1 MDIPEVKLNRLD
13 IQNLE
18 SKLRLYKYIY
28 FGNKLK
34 YYEEIVKTFG
44 NIIKIRVNENKR
56 RNFEKINEELLLD
69 VNIDQIESSAIFFL
83 ILFIFIGIIPSIII
97 SPLYFL
103 LFVSLGVLFY
113 ILIDYYYIILY
124 NNLNIKKKS
133 QLISL
138 LLLLAI
144 KLRQNPNVEQA
155 ILFAAKN
162 INLPLKLDLL
172 RLLRDVYNRKYIS
185 ASEAL
190 IEYSRS
196 WEKNAKFFYIG
207 VMLILSALYDPDKD
221 RRNFQIDKSIEEALE
236 ELVNELYEFSREI
249 RSTINLVSMLG
260 ITLPVML
267 LTIFP
272 LASIFLGNIFSPF
285 VLFILFD
292 ILIPFIAFFS
302 INYAISSRMISIF
315 SEDDIY
321 LFYYLK
327 RKDLTNKLISIA
339 SGLSVGILL
348 FFIIFFVIYQ
358 FLYKFDVLGILL
370 SEFFVLLIG
379 LSISLMAF
387 TYYSHYKDLYKS
399 LEKIENDLPPFLLS
413 LSSALNEG
421 YPLEKAMIHVYS
433 KYKGSPIG
441 DFISKIYQNLRMG
454 LSFYDSIFD
463 IRYGALSKIPSSKL
477 RSTMELL
484 YEASSQSPTEASVI
498 TGIIAK
504 YFLLISKVKERIKD
518 LVAED
523 LSQLKSLLRILA
535 PVILGIVSAVGVMI
549 IEILHRLSFQFGQIS
564 NLTASD
570 SNVSQYISSL
580 PDIIFNI
587 FNLNSLISPSSMII
601 IIGIFNAAI
610 AFVIIY
616 AINSIENSG
625 DKLGFYYYLYKYYI
639 TNIIM
644 FFIFSTISTMAL
656 YMFVHGILNINYL
669 I

>member
-1 MDIPEVKLNRLD
+1 MDISEVELNRLD
-13 IQNLE
+13 TQNLE
-18 SKLRLYKYIY
+18 SKLKLYKYFY

-34 YYEEIVKTFG
+34 YYEKIVKTFG
-44 NIIKIRVNENKR
+44 NIIKIKSNNNKR
-56 RNFEKINEELLLD
+56 RNFEKINEELSLD
-69 VNIDQIESSAIFFL
+69 VNIDQIDSAAIFFL
-83 ILFIFIGIIPSIII
+83 ILFIFIGIISSIII

-103 LFVSLGVLFY
+103 LFISFGVLSY
-113 ILIDYYYIILY
+113 ILIDFYYIVLY
-124 NNLNIKKKS
+124 NNLNNKKKS
-133 QLISL
+133 QLVSL

-155 ILFAAKN
+155 LLFAAKN

-172 RLLRDVYNRKYIS
+172 RLLRDIYNRKYIS

-190 IEYSRS
+190 IEYSRF
-196 WEKNAKFFYIG
+196 WEKNSKFFYTGI
-207 VMLILSALYDPDKD
+207 MLILSALYDPDKD

-236 ELVNELYEFSREI
+236 ELLNELYEFSREI

-267 LTIFP
+267 LTVFP

-285 VLFILFD
+285 ILFILFD
-292 ILIPFIAFFS
+292 ILIPFLAF
-302 INYAISSRMISIF
+302 YATSYSISSKIINVF
-315 SEDDIY
+315 SNDDIY
-321 LFYYLK
+321 LFFYLK
-327 RKDLTNKLISIA
+327 REDLKNKLISIA
-339 SGLSVGILL
+339 SGLSVSILL

-358 FLYKFDVLGILL
+358 YLYKFDISGILL
-370 SEFFVLLIG
+370 SEFLIFLIG
-379 LSISLMAF
+379 LSIVLIDF
-387 TYYSHYKDLYKS
+387 IYYSHYKDLYKS
-399 LEKIENDLPPFLLS
+399 LEKIGTDLPPFLLS

-421 YPLEKAMIHVYS
+421 YPLEKAMVYVYP

-441 DFISKIYQNLRMG
+441 SFISKVYQNLRAG

-463 IRYGALSKIPSSKL
+463 IRYGALSKIPSSQL
-477 RSTMELL
+477 RATMELL
-484 YEASSQSPTEASVI
+484 YEASSQSPSEAAVI

-504 YFLLISKVKERIKD
+504 YFLLMSKVKERIKD

-535 PVILGIVSAVGVMI
+535 PIILGIVGAVSVMVT
-549 IEILHRLSFQFGQIS
+549 EILYKLSLQFSQIS
-564 NLTASD
+564 NLTSSS
-570 SNVSQYISSL
+570 SNVSQYINSL
-580 PDIIFNI
+580 PNVIFNI
-587 FNLNSLISPSSMII
+587 FNLNSIISPASMII
-601 IIGIFNAAI
+601 IIGIFDVAI

-639 TNIIM
+639 INITI
-644 FFIFSTISTMAL
+644 FFIFSTLSTIGL
-656 YMFVHGILNINYL
+656 YMFVQGILSINNF

>member
-1 MDIPEVKLNRLD
+1 MDISEIELSGLD

-18 SKLRLYKYIY
+18 SKLKLYKYFY
-28 FGNKLK
+28 FGNKIK
-34 YYEEIVKTFG
+34 YYEKIVKAFG
-44 NIIKIRVNENKR
+44 NIIKIKVNENKR
-56 RNFEKINEELLLD
+56 KNFEKINEELLLD
-69 VNIDQIESSAIFFL
+69 VNIDQIESSSIFFL

-103 LFVSLGVLFY
+103 LFISLGLLSY
-113 ILIDYYYIILY
+113 ILIGYYYIVLY
-124 NNLNIKKKS
+124 NNLNAKKKS
-133 QLISL
+133 QLINL

-155 ILFAAKN
+155 MLFAAKN
-162 INLPLKLDLL
+162 INLPLKIDLL
-172 RLLRDVYNRKYIS
+172 RLLRDIYNRKYVS

-196 WEKNAKFFYIG
+196 WEKRSKSFYIG
-207 VMLILSALYDPDKD
+207 VMLILSALYEPDKD
-221 RRNFQIDKSIEEALE
+221 RRNFQIDKAIEEALD

-272 LASIFLGNIFSPF
+272 LASIFLGSIFSPF

-292 ILIPFIAFFS
+292 ILVPFIAFYTV
-302 INYAISSRMISIF
+302 NYAISSKMIGVF
-315 SEDDIY
+315 SNDDIY

-327 RKDLTNKLISIA
+327 KKDLTNKLISII
-339 SGLSVGILL
+339 SGLSVSILL

-358 FLYKFDVLGILL
+358 YLYKFDVSGILL
-370 SEFFVLLIG
+370 SEFLVFLIG
-379 LSISLMAF
+379 LSVSLVSF
-387 TYYSHYKDLYKS
+387 VYYFNYKGLYKN
-399 LEKIENDLPPFLLS
+399 LERIETDLPSFLLS

-421 YPLEKAMIHVYS
+421 YPIEKALIHVYP

-441 DFISKIYQNLRMG
+441 DFISKIYQNLRAG

-463 IRYGALSKIPSSKL
+463 IRYGALSRIPSSQL
-477 RSTMELL
+477 RATMELL
-484 YEASSQSPTEASVI
+484 YEASSQSPTEASII
-498 TGIIAK
+498 TGMVAR

-535 PVILGIVSAVGVMI
+535 PIILGIISAVSVMI
-549 IEILHRLSFQFGQIS
+549 IEILYELSFQFKQIS
-564 NLTASD
+564 NLELS
-570 SNVSQYISSL
+570 SSGVSQYISTL
-580 PDIIFNI
+580 PGIIFNI
-587 FNLNSLISPSSMII
+587 FNLNSLVSPASMIL

-610 AFVIIY
+610 AFVIVY

-625 DKLGFYYYLYKYYI
+625 DKLSFYYYLYKYYI
-639 TNIIM
+639 TNILI
-644 FFIFSTISTMAL
+644 FFIFSTLSTIAL
-656 YMFVHGILNINYL
+656 YMFVQGILNINYFV
-669 I
+669 

>member
-1 MDIPEVKLNRLD
+1 MDISEIELNRLD

-18 SKLRLYKYIY
+18 SKLKLYKYFY
-28 FGNKLK
+28 FGNKIK
-34 YYEEIVKTFG
+34 YYEKIVKIFG
-44 NIIKIRVNENKR
+44 NIIKIKANENKR
-56 RNFEKINEELLLD
+56 KNFEKINEELSLD
-69 VNIDQIESSAIFFL
+69 VNIDQIESSSIFFL

-103 LFVSLGVLFY
+103 LFISLGLLSY
-113 ILIDYYYIILY
+113 ILTDYYYIILY
-124 NNLNIKKKS
+124 NNLNTKKKS

-155 ILFAAKN
+155 MLFAAKN

-172 RLLRDVYNRKYIS
+172 RLLRDIYNRKYVS

-190 IEYSRS
+190 VEYSRF
-196 WEKNAKFFYIG
+196 WEKNSKFFYIG
-207 VMLILSALYDPDKD
+207 VMLILSALYEPDRD

-249 RSTINLVSMLG
+249 RSTINLVSTLG

-272 LASIFLGNIFSPF
+272 LASIFLGNIFSPL

-292 ILIPFIAFFS
+292 ILIPFIAFYS
-302 INYAISSRMISIF
+302 INYTISSKIIGIF
-315 SEDDIY
+315 SNDDIY

-339 SGLSVGILL
+339 SGISVSILL

-358 FLYKFDVLGILL
+358 YLYKFDISGILL
-370 SEFFVLLIG
+370 SEFLVFLIG
-379 LSISLMAF
+379 LSISLIAF
-387 TYYSHYKDLYKS
+387 TYYSHYKDLYKN
-399 LEKIENDLPPFLLS
+399 LERIEADLPSFLLS

-421 YPLEKAMIHVYS
+421 YPIEKAMIYIYS

-441 DFISKIYQNLRMG
+441 DFISRVYQNLRAG

-463 IRYGALSKIPSSKL
+463 IRYGALSKIPSSQL
-477 RSTMELL
+477 RATMELV
-484 YEASSQSPTEASVI
+484 YEASSQSPTEASII

-535 PVILGIVSAVGVMI
+535 PVILGIVSAVSVMV
-549 IEILHRLSFQFGQIS
+549 IEVLYKLSFQFHQIS
-564 NLTASD
+564 NLTLSN
-570 SNVSQYISSL
+570 SNVYQYVNSL
-580 PDIIFNI
+580 PNIIFSI
-587 FNLNSLISPSSMII
+587 FNLNSLVSPVSMII
-601 IIGIFNAAI
+601 IIGIFNVAI
-610 AFVIIY
+610 AFVIVY

-639 TNIIM
+639 INILM
-644 FFIFSTISTMAL
+644 FFIFSTLSTIGL
-656 YMFVHGILNINYL
+656 YMFIQGILNINYF

>member
-1 MDIPEVKLNRLD
+1 MDISEIELNRLD

-18 SKLRLYKYIY
+18 SKLKLYKYFY

-34 YYEEIVKTFG
+34 YYEKIVKTFG
-44 NIIKIRVNENKR
+44 NIIKIKVNENKR
-56 RNFEKINEELLLD
+56 RNFEKINEELFLD
-69 VNIDQIESSAIFFL
+69 ININQIDSSSIFFL

-103 LFVSLGVLFY
+103 LFISLGLLSY

-124 NNLNIKKKS
+124 NNLNTKKKS

-138 LLLLAI
+138 LLLSAI

-155 ILFAAKN
+155 MLFAAKN
-162 INLPLKLDLL
+162 INLPLKIDLL
-172 RLLRDVYNRKYIS
+172 KLLRDIYNRKYVS

-196 WEKNAKFFYIG
+196 WEKNAKFFYTG

-221 RRNFQIDKSIEEALE
+221 RRNFQIDKSVEEALE

-249 RSTINLVSMLG
+249 RSAINLTSTLG

-272 LASIFLGNIFSPF
+272 LASIFLGNMFSPP

-292 ILIPFIAFFS
+292 ILIPLIAFYS
-302 INYAISSRMISIF
+302 TNYAISSKIINVF
-315 SEDDIY
+315 SNDDIY
-321 LFYYLK
+321 LFYYLRK
-327 RKDLTNKLISIA
+327 KDLTNKLISVA
-339 SGLSVGILL
+339 SGISVSILL
-348 FFIIFFVIYQ
+348 FFIIFFVIFQY
-358 FLYKFDVLGILL
+358 LYKFDISGILL
-370 SEFFVLLIG
+370 SEFLVFLMG
-379 LSISLMAF
+379 LSISVISF
-387 TYYSHYKDLYKS
+387 IYYSQYKDLYKN
-399 LEKIENDLPPFLLS
+399 LERIGTDLPSFLLS

-421 YPLEKAMIHVYS
+421 YPLEKAMIYIYS

-441 DFISKIYQNLRMG
+441 DFISKIYQNLRAG

-463 IRYGALSKIPSSKL
+463 IEYGALSKIPSSQL
-477 RSTMELL
+477 RAAMELL
-484 YEASSQSPTEASVI
+484 YEASSQSPTEASII

-523 LSQLKSLLRILA
+523 LSQLKSLLRILG
-535 PVILGIVSAVGVMI
+535 PVILGIISAVSVMV
-549 IEILHRLSFQFGQIS
+549 IEILYKLSFQFNQLS
-564 NLTASD
+564 NLTSSS
-570 SNVSQYISSL
+570 SNVSQYINSL
-580 PDIIFNI
+580 PNIIFNI
-587 FNLNSLISPSSMII
+587 FNLNSLISPDSMII
-601 IIGIFNAAI
+601 IIGIFNLAI
-610 AFVIIY
+610 AFVITY

-625 DKLGFYYYLYKYYI
+625 DKLGFYYYLYRYYI
-639 TNIIM
+639 INILI
-644 FFIFSTISTMAL
+644 FFIFSTLSTIGL
-656 YMFVHGILNINYL
+656 YIFVQGILNISYL

>member
-1 MDIPEVKLNRLD
+1 MDISEIELNRLD

-18 SKLRLYKYIY
+18 SKLKLYKYFY

-34 YYEEIVKTFG
+34 YYEKIVKTFG
-44 NIIKIRVNENKR
+44 NIIKIKVNENKR
-56 RNFEKINEELLLD
+56 RNFEKINEELFLD
-69 VNIDQIESSAIFFL
+69 VNINQIDSSSIFFL

-103 LFVSLGVLFY
+103 LFISLGLLSY

-124 NNLNIKKKS
+124 NNLNTKKKS

-155 ILFAAKN
+155 MLFAAKN
-162 INLPLKLDLL
+162 INLPLKIDLL
-172 RLLRDVYNRKYIS
+172 KLLRDIYNRKYVS

-196 WEKNAKFFYIG
+196 WEKNAKFFYTG

-221 RRNFQIDKSIEEALE
+221 RRNFQIDKSMEEALE

-249 RSTINLVSMLG
+249 RSAINLTSTLG

-272 LASIFLGNIFSPF
+272 LASIFLGNMFSPP

-292 ILIPFIAFFS
+292 ILIPLIAFYS
-302 INYAISSRMISIF
+302 TNYAISSKIINVF
-315 SEDDIY
+315 SNDDIY
-321 LFYYLK
+321 LFYYLRK
-327 RKDLTNKLISIA
+327 KDLTNKLISVA
-339 SGLSVGILL
+339 SGISVSILL

-358 FLYKFDVLGILL
+358 YLYKFDISGILL
-370 SEFFVLLIG
+370 SEFLVFLMG
-379 LSISLMAF
+379 LSISVIAF
-387 TYYSHYKDLYKS
+387 IYYSHYKDLYKN
-399 LEKIENDLPPFLLS
+399 LERIGTDSPSFLLS

-421 YPLEKAMIHVYS
+421 YPLEKAMIYIYS

-441 DFISKIYQNLRMG
+441 DFISKIYQNLRAG

-463 IRYGALSKIPSSKL
+463 IEYGALSKIPSSQL
-477 RSTMELL
+477 RAAMELL
-484 YEASSQSPTEASVI
+484 YEASSQSPTEASII

-523 LSQLKSLLRILA
+523 LSQLKSLLRILG
-535 PVILGIVSAVGVMI
+535 PVILGIISAVSVMV
-549 IEILHRLSFQFGQIS
+549 IEILYKLSFQFNQLS
-564 NLTASD
+564 NLTSSS
-570 SNVSQYISSL
+570 SNVSQYVNSL
-580 PDIIFNI
+580 PNIIFNI
-587 FNLNSLISPSSMII
+587 FNLNSLISPDSMII
-601 IIGIFNAAI
+601 IIGIFNLAI
-610 AFVIIY
+610 AFVITY

-639 TNIIM
+639 INILI
-644 FFIFSTISTMAL
+644 FFIFSTLSTIGL
-656 YMFVHGILNINYL
+656 YIFVQGILNISYL

>member
-1 MDIPEVKLNRLD
+1 MDISEVELNKLD
-13 IQNLE
+13 VQNLE
-18 SKLRLYKYIY
+18 SRIKLYKYFY
-28 FGNKLK
+28 FGDKLK
-34 YYEEIVKTFG
+34 YYEKIVKSFG
-44 NIIKIRVNENKR
+44 NIIKVKVNENKR
-56 RNFEKINEELLLD
+56 KNFEKINEELLLD
-69 VNIDQIESSAIFFL
+69 VNIDQIDSAAIFFL

-103 LFVSLGVLFY
+103 LFISLGILSY

-124 NNLNIKKKS
+124 NNLNTKKKS

-138 LLLLAI
+138 LLLIAI

-155 ILFAAKN
+155 MLFAAKN

-172 RLLRDVYNRKYIS
+172 RLLRDIYNRKYVS

-196 WEKNAKFFYIG
+196 WEKNAKFFYVGI
-207 VMLILSALYDPDKD
+207 MLILSALYDPDKD

-236 ELVNELYEFSREI
+236 ELINELYEFSREI

-272 LASIFLGNIFSPF
+272 LASIFLGNIFSPLS
-285 VLFILFD
+285 LFILFD
-292 ILIPFIAFFS
+292 ILIPFIAFYS
-302 INYAISSRMISIF
+302 INYAVSSKIIGVF
-315 SEDDIY
+315 SNDDIY

-327 RKDLTNKLISIA
+327 RKDLKNKLISIA
-339 SGLSVGILL
+339 SGISVGILL
-348 FFIIFFVIYQ
+348 FFIIFFIIYRY
-358 FLYKFDVLGILL
+358 LYKFDVLGILL
-370 SEFFVLLIG
+370 SEFLVFLMG
-379 LSISLMAF
+379 LSISLIAF
-387 TYYSHYKDLYKS
+387 IYFSHYKDLYKN
-399 LEKIENDLPPFLLS
+399 LEKIGTDLPPFLLS

-421 YPLEKAMIHVYS
+421 YPLEKAMIYVYP

-441 DFISKIYQNLRMG
+441 DFISKIYQNLRAG
-454 LSFYDSIFD
+454 LSFYDSVFD
-463 IRYGALSKIPSSKL
+463 IRYGALSKIPSSQLKA
-477 RSTMELL
+477 TMELL

-498 TGIIAK
+498 TGIIAR

-535 PVILGIVSAVGVMI
+535 PVILGIISAVSIMV
-549 IEILHRLSFQFGQIS
+549 IEILYKLSFEFSQIS
-564 NLTASD
+564 NLTSSS
-570 SNVSQYISSL
+570 SNVSQYINSL
-580 PDIIFNI
+580 PGIIFNI
-587 FNLNSLISPSSMII
+587 FNLNSLVSPASMII
-601 IIGIFNAAI
+601 IIGIFNVAI

-625 DKLGFYYYLYKYYI
+625 DKLKFYYYLYKYYI
-639 TNIIM
+639 INILI
-644 FFIFSTISTMAL
+644 FFIFSTLSTIGL
-656 YMFVHGILNINYL
+656 YMFVQGILNINYF

>member
-34 YYEEIVKTFG
+34 YYEEVVKTFG

-56 RNFEKINEELLLD
+56 KNFEKINEELLLD
-69 VNIDQIESSAIFFL
+69 VSIDQIESSAIFFL

-103 LFVSLGVLFY
+103 LFASLGVLFY

-221 RRNFQIDKSIEEALE
+221 RRNFQIDKSIEETLE

-292 ILIPFIAFFS
+292 ILIPLIAFFS

-358 FLYKFDVLGILL
+358 YLYKFDVLGILL
-370 SEFFVLLIG
+370 SEFFVLLMG

-399 LEKIENDLPPFLLS
+399 LEKIEMDLPPFLLS

-421 YPLEKAMIHVYS
+421 YPLEKAMIYVYS

-523 LSQLKSLLRILA
+523 LSQLKSLLKILA
-535 PVILGIVSAVGVMI
+535 PVILGIVSAVSVMV
-549 IEILHRLSFQFGQIS
+549 IEILHRLSFQFSQIS

-570 SNVSQYISSL
+570 SNVSQYINSL

-639 TNIIM
+639 INIIT
-644 FFIFSTISTMAL
+644 FFIFSTISTIAL

>member
-1 MDIPEVKLNRLD
+1 MDISEIELSGLD

-18 SKLRLYKYIY
+18 SKLKLYKYFY
-28 FGNKLK
+28 FGNKIK
-34 YYEEIVKTFG
+34 YYEKIVKAFG
-44 NIIKIRVNENKR
+44 NIIKIKVNENKR
-56 RNFEKINEELLLD
+56 KNFEKINEELLLD
-69 VNIDQIESSAIFFL
+69 VNIDQIESSSIFFL

-103 LFVSLGVLFY
+103 LFISLGLLSY
-113 ILIDYYYIILY
+113 ILIGYYYIVLY
-124 NNLNIKKKS
+124 NNLNAKKKS
-133 QLISL
+133 QLINL

-155 ILFAAKN
+155 MLFAAKN
-162 INLPLKLDLL
+162 INLPLKIDLL
-172 RLLRDVYNRKYIS
+172 RLLRDIYNRKYVS

-196 WEKNAKFFYIG
+196 WEKRSKSFYIG
-207 VMLILSALYDPDKD
+207 VMLILSALYEPDKD
-221 RRNFQIDKSIEEALE
+221 RRNFQIDKSIEEALD

-272 LASIFLGNIFSPF
+272 LASIFLGSIFSPF

-292 ILIPFIAFFS
+292 ILVPFIAFYTV
-302 INYAISSRMISIF
+302 NYAISSKMIGVF
-315 SEDDIY
+315 SNDDIY

-327 RKDLTNKLISIA
+327 KKDLTNKLISII
-339 SGLSVGILL
+339 SGLSVSILL

-358 FLYKFDVLGILL
+358 YLYKFDVSGILL
-370 SEFFVLLIG
+370 SEFLVFLIG
-379 LSISLMAF
+379 LSISLIAF
-387 TYYSHYKDLYKS
+387 VYYFNYKGLYKN
-399 LEKIENDLPPFLLS
+399 LERIETDLPSFLLS

-421 YPLEKAMIHVYS
+421 YPIEKALIHVYP

-441 DFISKIYQNLRMG
+441 DFISKIYQNLRAG

-463 IRYGALSKIPSSKL
+463 IRYGALSRIPSSQL
-477 RSTMELL
+477 RATMELL
-484 YEASSQSPTEASVI
+484 YEASSQSPTEASII
-498 TGIIAK
+498 TGIVAR

-535 PVILGIVSAVGVMI
+535 PIILGIISAVSVMI
-549 IEILHRLSFQFGQIS
+549 IEVLYELSFQFKQIS
-564 NLTASD
+564 NLEL
-570 SNVSQYISSL
+570 SNSGVSQYISTL
-580 PDIIFNI
+580 PGIIFNI
-587 FNLNSLISPSSMII
+587 FNLNSLISPASMIL

-610 AFVIIY
+610 AFVIVY

-625 DKLGFYYYLYKYYI
+625 DKLSFYYYLYKYYI
-639 TNIIM
+639 VNILI
-644 FFIFSTISTMAL
+644 FFIFSTLSTIAL
-656 YMFVHGILNINYL
+656 YMFVQGILNINYF

>member
-1 MDIPEVKLNRLD
+1 MDISEVELDKLD
-13 IQNLE
+13 VQNLE
-18 SKLRLYKYIY
+18 SKIKLYKYFY
-28 FGNKLK
+28 FGDKLK
-34 YYEEIVKTFG
+34 YYEKIVKLFG
-44 NIIKIRVNENKR
+44 NIIKVKVNENKR
-56 RNFEKINEELLLD
+56 KNFEKINEEILLD
-69 VNIDQIESSAIFFL
+69 VNIDQIDSAAIFFL
-83 ILFIFIGIIPSIII
+83 ILFIFIGIIPSII
-97 SPLYFL
+97 SPIYFL
-103 LFVSLGVLFY
+103 LFISFGILSY

-124 NNLNIKKKS
+124 NNLNTKKKS

-138 LLLLAI
+138 LLLIAI

-155 ILFAAKN
+155 LLFAAKN

-172 RLLRDVYNRKYIS
+172 RLLRDIYNRKYVS

-196 WEKNAKFFYIG
+196 WEKNAKFFYVGI
-207 VMLILSALYDPDKD
+207 MLILSALYDPDKD

-285 VLFILFD
+285 SLFILFD
-292 ILIPFIAFFS
+292 ILIPFIAFYS
-302 INYAISSRMISIF
+302 INYAVSSKIISVF
-315 SEDDIY
+315 SNDDIY

-327 RKDLTNKLISIA
+327 RKDLKNKLISIA
-339 SGLSVGILL
+339 SGISVGILL
-348 FFIIFFVIYQ
+348 FFIIFFVIYRY
-358 FLYKFDVLGILL
+358 LYKFDVLGILL
-370 SEFFVLLIG
+370 SEFLVFLMG
-379 LSISLMAF
+379 LSISLIAF
-387 TYYSHYKDLYKS
+387 IYFSNYKDLYKN
-399 LEKIENDLPPFLLS
+399 LEKIGTDLPPFLLS

-421 YPLEKAMIHVYS
+421 YPLEKAMIYVYP

-441 DFISKIYQNLRMG
+441 DFISKIYQNLRSG
-454 LSFYDSIFD
+454 LSFYDSVFD
-463 IRYGALSKIPSSKL
+463 IRYGALSKIPSSQLKA
-477 RSTMELL
+477 TMELL
-484 YEASSQSPTEASVI
+484 YEASSQSPAEASSI
-498 TGIIAK
+498 TGIIAR

-535 PVILGIVSAVGVMI
+535 PVILGIIGAVSVMV
-549 IEILHRLSFQFGQIS
+549 IEILYKLSFEFRQIS
-564 NLTASD
+564 NLTSSS
-570 SNVSQYISSL
+570 SNVSQYINSL
-580 PDIIFNI
+580 PGIIFNI
-587 FNLNSLISPSSMII
+587 FNLNSLVSPASMII
-601 IIGIFNAAI
+601 IIGIFNLAI

-639 TNIIM
+639 INILI
-644 FFIFSTISTMAL
+644 FFIFSTLFTIGL
-656 YMFVHGILNINYL
+656 YMFIQGILNINYF

>member
-1 MDIPEVKLNRLD
+1 MDISEIELNRLD

-18 SKLRLYKYIY
+18 SKLKLYKYFY

-34 YYEEIVKTFG
+34 YYEKIVKTFG
-44 NIIKIRVNENKR
+44 NIIKIKSNNNKR
-56 RNFEKINEELLLD
+56 RNFEKINEEILLD
-69 VNIDQIESSAIFFL
+69 VNIDQIDSAAIFFL

-103 LFVSLGVLFY
+103 LFISLGLLSY

-124 NNLNIKKKS
+124 NNLNTKKKS

-155 ILFAAKN
+155 MLFAAKN
-162 INLPLKLDLL
+162 INLPLKIDLL
-172 RLLRDVYNRKYIS
+172 KLLRDIYNRKYVS

-196 WEKNAKFFYIG
+196 WEKNAKFFYTG

-221 RRNFQIDKSIEEALE
+221 RRNFQIDKSMEEALE

-249 RSTINLVSMLG
+249 RSAINLTSTLG

-272 LASIFLGNIFSPF
+272 LASIFLGNMFSPP

-292 ILIPFIAFFS
+292 ILIPLIAFYS
-302 INYAISSRMISIF
+302 TNYAISSKIINVF
-315 SEDDIY
+315 SNDDIY
-321 LFYYLK
+321 LFYYLRK
-327 RKDLTNKLISIA
+327 KDLTNKLISVA
-339 SGLSVGILL
+339 SGISVSIIL

-358 FLYKFDVLGILL
+358 YLYKFDISGILL
-370 SEFFVLLIG
+370 SEFLVFLMG
-379 LSISLMAF
+379 LSISVIAF
-387 TYYSHYKDLYKS
+387 IYYSHYKDLYKN
-399 LEKIENDLPPFLLS
+399 LERIGTDSPSFLLS

-421 YPLEKAMIHVYS
+421 YPLEKAMIYIYS

-441 DFISKIYQNLRMG
+441 DFISKIYQNLRAG

-463 IRYGALSKIPSSKL
+463 IEYGALSKIPSSQL
-477 RSTMELL
+477 RAAMELL
-484 YEASSQSPTEASVI
+484 YEASSQSPTEASII

-523 LSQLKSLLRILA
+523 LSQLKSLLRILG
-535 PVILGIVSAVGVMI
+535 PVILGIISAVSVMV
-549 IEILHRLSFQFGQIS
+549 IEILYKLSFQFNQLS
-564 NLTASD
+564 NLTSSS
-570 SNVSQYISSL
+570 SNVSQYVNSL
-580 PDIIFNI
+580 PNIIFNI
-587 FNLNSLISPSSMII
+587 FNLNSLISPDSMII
-601 IIGIFNAAI
+601 IIGIFNLAI
-610 AFVIIY
+610 AFVITY

-639 TNIIM
+639 INILI
-644 FFIFSTISTMAL
+644 FFIFSTLSTIGL
-656 YMFVHGILNINYL
+656 YIFVQGILNISYL

>member
-1 MDIPEVKLNRLD
+1 MDISEIELNRLD

-18 SKLRLYKYIY
+18 SKLKLYKYFY

-34 YYEEIVKTFG
+34 YYEKIVKTFG
-44 NIIKIRVNENKR
+44 NIIKIKVNENKR
-56 RNFEKINEELLLD
+56 RNFEKINEELFLD
-69 VNIDQIESSAIFFL
+69 ININQIDSSSIFFL

-103 LFVSLGVLFY
+103 LFISLGLLSY

-124 NNLNIKKKS
+124 NNLNTKKKS

-155 ILFAAKN
+155 MLFAAKN
-162 INLPLKLDLL
+162 INLPLKIDLL
-172 RLLRDVYNRKYIS
+172 KLLRDIYNRKYVS

-196 WEKNAKFFYIG
+196 WEKNAKFFYTG

-221 RRNFQIDKSIEEALE
+221 RRNFQIDKSMEEALE

-249 RSTINLVSMLG
+249 RSAINLTSTLG

-272 LASIFLGNIFSPF
+272 LASIFLGNMFSPP

-292 ILIPFIAFFS
+292 ILIPLIAFYS
-302 INYAISSRMISIF
+302 TNYAISSKIINVF
-315 SEDDIY
+315 SNDDIY
-321 LFYYLK
+321 LFYYLRK
-327 RKDLTNKLISIA
+327 KDLTNKLISVA
-339 SGLSVGILL
+339 SGISVSIIL

-358 FLYKFDVLGILL
+358 YLYKFDISGILL
-370 SEFFVLLIG
+370 SEFLVFLMG
-379 LSISLMAF
+379 LSISVIAF
-387 TYYSHYKDLYKS
+387 IYYSHYKDLYKN
-399 LEKIENDLPPFLLS
+399 LERIGTDSPSFLLS

-421 YPLEKAMIHVYS
+421 YPLEKAMIYIYS

-441 DFISKIYQNLRMG
+441 DFISKIYQNLRAG

-463 IRYGALSKIPSSKL
+463 IEYGALSKIPSSQL
-477 RSTMELL
+477 RAAMELL
-484 YEASSQSPTEASVI
+484 YEASSQSPTEASII

-523 LSQLKSLLRILA
+523 LSQLKSLLRILG
-535 PVILGIVSAVGVMI
+535 PVILGIISAVSVMV
-549 IEILHRLSFQFGQIS
+549 IEILYKLSFQFNQLS
-564 NLTASD
+564 NLTSSS
-570 SNVSQYISSL
+570 SNVSQYVNSL
-580 PDIIFNI
+580 PNIIFNI
-587 FNLNSLISPSSMII
+587 FNLNSLISPDSMII
-601 IIGIFNAAI
+601 IIGIFNLAI
-610 AFVIIY
+610 AFVITY

-639 TNIIM
+639 INILI
-644 FFIFSTISTMAL
+644 FFIFSTLSTIGL
-656 YMFVHGILNINYL
+656 YIFVQGILNISYL

>member
-1 MDIPEVKLNRLD
+1 MDISEVELNRLD
-13 IQNLE
+13 TQNLE
-18 SKLRLYKYIY
+18 DKLKLYKYIY

-34 YYEEIVKTFG
+34 YYEKIVKTFG
-44 NIIKIRVNENKR
+44 NIIKIKSNNNKR
-56 RNFEKINEELLLD
+56 RNFEKINEEILLD
-69 VNIDQIESSAIFFL
+69 VNIDQIDSAAIFFL

-97 SPLYFL
+97 SPLYFI
-103 LFVSLGVLFY
+103 LFTSFSALSYV
-113 ILIDYYYIILY
+113 LIDYYYIILY
-124 NNLNIKKKS
+124 NNLYNKKKS

-144 KLRQNPNVEQA
+144 KLRQNPNIEQA
-155 ILFAAKN
+155 MLFAAKN

-172 RLLRDVYNRKYIS
+172 RLLRDIYNRKYVS

-196 WEKNAKFFYIG
+196 WEKNAKFFYLGI
-207 VMLILSALYDPDKD
+207 MLILSALYDPDKD

-267 LTIFP
+267 LTVFP
-272 LASIFLGNIFSPF
+272 LASIFLENIFSPAI
-285 VLFILFD
+285 LFILFD
-292 ILIPFIAFFS
+292 VLIPFIAFYS
-302 INYAISSRMISIF
+302 INYSVSSKIINVF
-315 SEDDIY
+315 SNDDIY

-327 RKDLTNKLISIA
+327 REDLTNKLISIA
-339 SGLSVGILL
+339 SGLSVSILL
-348 FFIIFFVIYQ
+348 FFIIFFIIYQ
-358 FLYKFDVLGILL
+358 YLYKFNVSGILL
-370 SEFFVLLIG
+370 SEFLVFLMG
-379 LSISLMAF
+379 LSISLIAF
-387 TYYSHYKDLYKS
+387 IYYSHYKDLYKN
-399 LEKIENDLPPFLLS
+399 LERIGTDLPPFLLS

-421 YPLEKAMIHVYS
+421 YPIEKAMIYVYS

-441 DFISKIYQNLRMG
+441 NFISIVYRNLRTG

-463 IRYGALSKIPSSKL
+463 IKYGALSKIPSSQL
-477 RSTMELL
+477 RATMELL
-484 YEASSQSPTEASVI
+484 YEASSQSPSEAAAI

-535 PVILGIVSAVGVMI
+535 PIILGIVGAVSVMV
-549 IEILHRLSFQFGQIS
+549 IEILYKLSFQFSQIS
-564 NLTASD
+564 NLTSSNSD
-570 SNVSQYISSL
+570 VSQYINSL
-580 PDIIFNI
+580 PNVIFNI
-587 FNLNSLISPSSMII
+587 FNLNSITAPPSMII
-601 IIGIFNAAI
+601 IIGIFNLTI

-639 TNIIM
+639 MNITI
-644 FFIFSTISTMAL
+644 FFIFSTLSTIGL
-656 YMFVHGILNINYL
+656 YMFVQGILNINYF

>member
-1 MDIPEVKLNRLD
+1 MDISEIELNRLD

-18 SKLRLYKYIY
+18 SKLKLYKYFY

-34 YYEEIVKTFG
+34 YYEKIVKTFG
-44 NIIKIRVNENKR
+44 NIIKIKVNENKR
-56 RNFEKINEELLLD
+56 RNFEKINEELFLD
-69 VNIDQIESSAIFFL
+69 ININQIDSSSIFFL

-103 LFVSLGVLFY
+103 LFISLGLLSY

-124 NNLNIKKKS
+124 NNLNTKKKS

-155 ILFAAKN
+155 MLFAAKN
-162 INLPLKLDLL
+162 INLPLKIDLL
-172 RLLRDVYNRKYIS
+172 KLLRDIYNRKYVS

-196 WEKNAKFFYIG
+196 WEKNAKFFYTG

-221 RRNFQIDKSIEEALE
+221 RRNFQIDKSMEEALE

-249 RSTINLVSMLG
+249 RSAINLTSTLG

-272 LASIFLGNIFSPF
+272 LASIFLGNMFSPP

-292 ILIPFIAFFS
+292 ILIPLIAFYS
-302 INYAISSRMISIF
+302 TNYAISSKIINVF
-315 SEDDIY
+315 SNDDIY
-321 LFYYLK
+321 LFYYLRK
-327 RKDLTNKLISIA
+327 KDLTNKLISVA
-339 SGLSVGILL
+339 SGISVSIIL

-358 FLYKFDVLGILL
+358 YLYKFDISGILL
-370 SEFFVLLIG
+370 SEFLVFLMG
-379 LSISLMAF
+379 LSISVIAF
-387 TYYSHYKDLYKS
+387 IYYSHYKDLYKN
-399 LEKIENDLPPFLLS
+399 LERIGTDSPSFLLS

-421 YPLEKAMIHVYS
+421 YPLEKAMIYIYS

-441 DFISKIYQNLRMG
+441 DFISKIYQNLRAG

-463 IRYGALSKIPSSKL
+463 IEYGALSKIPSSQL
-477 RSTMELL
+477 RAAMELL
-484 YEASSQSPTEASVI
+484 YEASSQSPTEASII

-523 LSQLKSLLRILA
+523 LSQLKSLLRILG
-535 PVILGIVSAVGVMI
+535 PVILGIISAVSVMV
-549 IEILHRLSFQFGQIS
+549 IEILYKLSFQFNQLS
-564 NLTASD
+564 NLTSSS
-570 SNVSQYISSL
+570 SNVSQYVNSL
-580 PDIIFNI
+580 PNIIFNI
-587 FNLNSLISPSSMII
+587 FNLNSLISPDSMII
-601 IIGIFNAAI
+601 IIGIFNLAI
-610 AFVIIY
+610 AFVITY

-625 DKLGFYYYLYKYYI
+625 DKLGFYYYLYRYYI
-639 TNIIM
+639 INILI
-644 FFIFSTISTMAL
+644 FFIFSTLSTIGL
-656 YMFVHGILNINYL
+656 YIFVQGILNISYL

>member
-1 MDIPEVKLNRLD
+1 MDISEIELNRLD

-18 SKLRLYKYIY
+18 SKLKLYKYFY
-28 FGNKLK
+28 FGNKIK
-34 YYEEIVKTFG
+34 YYEKIVKIFG
-44 NIIKIRVNENKR
+44 NIIKIKANENKR
-56 RNFEKINEELLLD
+56 KNFEKINEELSLD
-69 VNIDQIESSAIFFL
+69 VNIDQIESSSIFFL

-103 LFVSLGVLFY
+103 LFISLGLLSY
-113 ILIDYYYIILY
+113 LLTDYYYIILY
-124 NNLNIKKKS
+124 NNLNTKKKS

-155 ILFAAKN
+155 MLFAAKN

-172 RLLRDVYNRKYIS
+172 RLLRDIYNRKYVS

-190 IEYSRS
+190 VEYSRF
-196 WEKNAKFFYIG
+196 WEKNSKFFYLG
-207 VMLILSALYDPDKD
+207 VMLILSALYEPDRD

-249 RSTINLVSMLG
+249 RSTINLVSTLG

-272 LASIFLGNIFSPF
+272 LASIFLGNIFSPL

-292 ILIPFIAFFS
+292 ILIPFIAFYS
-302 INYAISSRMISIF
+302 INYTISSKIISIF
-315 SEDDIY
+315 SNDDIY

-339 SGLSVGILL
+339 SGISVSILL

-358 FLYKFDVLGILL
+358 YLYKFDISGILL
-370 SEFFVLLIG
+370 SEFLVFLMG
-379 LSISLMAF
+379 LSISLIAF
-387 TYYSHYKDLYKS
+387 TYYSHYKDLYKN
-399 LEKIENDLPPFLLS
+399 LERIEADLPSFLLS

-421 YPLEKAMIHVYS
+421 YPIEKAMIYIYS

-441 DFISKIYQNLRMG
+441 DFISRVYQNLRAG

-463 IRYGALSKIPSSKL
+463 IRYGALSKIPSSQL
-477 RSTMELL
+477 RATMELA
-484 YEASSQSPTEASVI
+484 YEASSQSPTEASII

-535 PVILGIVSAVGVMI
+535 PVILGIVSAVSVMV
-549 IEILHRLSFQFGQIS
+549 IEVLYKLSFQFHQIS
-564 NLTASD
+564 NLTLSN
-570 SNVSQYISSL
+570 SNVSQYVNSL
-580 PDIIFNI
+580 PNIIFSI
-587 FNLNSLISPSSMII
+587 FNLNSLVSPVSMII
-601 IIGIFNAAI
+601 IIGIFNVAI
-610 AFVIIY
+610 AFVIVY

-639 TNIIM
+639 INILM
-644 FFIFSTISTMAL
+644 FFIFSTLSTIGL
-656 YMFVHGILNINYL
+656 YMFIQGILNINYF

>member
-1 MDIPEVKLNRLD
+1 MDISEIELNRLD

-18 SKLRLYKYIY
+18 SKLKLYKYFY

-34 YYEEIVKTFG
+34 YYEKIVKTFG
-44 NIIKIRVNENKR
+44 NIIKIKVNENKR
-56 RNFEKINEELLLD
+56 RNFEKINEELFLD
-69 VNIDQIESSAIFFL
+69 VNINQIDSSSIFFL

-103 LFVSLGVLFY
+103 LFISLGLLSY

-124 NNLNIKKKS
+124 NNLNTKKKS

-155 ILFAAKN
+155 MLFAAKN
-162 INLPLKLDLL
+162 INLPLKIDLL
-172 RLLRDVYNRKYIS
+172 KLLRDIYNRKYVS

-196 WEKNAKFFYIG
+196 WEKNAKFFYTG

-221 RRNFQIDKSIEEALE
+221 RRNFQIDKSMEEALE

-249 RSTINLVSMLG
+249 RSAINLTSTLG

-272 LASIFLGNIFSPF
+272 LASIFLGNMFSPP

-292 ILIPFIAFFS
+292 ILIPLIAFYS
-302 INYAISSRMISIF
+302 INYAISSKIINVF
-315 SEDDIY
+315 SNDDIY
-321 LFYYLK
+321 LFYYLRK
-327 RKDLTNKLISIA
+327 KDLTNKLISVA
-339 SGLSVGILL
+339 SGISVSILL

-358 FLYKFDVLGILL
+358 YLYKFDISGILL
-370 SEFFVLLIG
+370 SEFLVFLMG
-379 LSISLMAF
+379 LSISVIAF
-387 TYYSHYKDLYKS
+387 IYYSHYKDLYKN
-399 LEKIENDLPPFLLS
+399 LERIGTDLPSFLLS

-421 YPLEKAMIHVYS
+421 YPLEKAMIYIYS

-441 DFISKIYQNLRMG
+441 DFISKIYQNLRAG

-463 IRYGALSKIPSSKL
+463 IEYGSLSKIPSSQL
-477 RSTMELL
+477 RAAMELL
-484 YEASSQSPTEASVI
+484 YEASSQSPTEASII

-523 LSQLKSLLRILA
+523 LSQLKSLLRILG
-535 PVILGIVSAVGVMI
+535 PVILGIISAVSVMV
-549 IEILHRLSFQFGQIS
+549 IEILYKLSFQFNQLS
-564 NLTASD
+564 NLTSSS
-570 SNVSQYISSL
+570 SNVSQYLNSL
-580 PDIIFNI
+580 PNIIFNI
-587 FNLNSLISPSSMII
+587 FNLNSLISPDSMII
-601 IIGIFNAAI
+601 IIGIFNLAI
-610 AFVIIY
+610 AFVITY

-625 DKLGFYYYLYKYYI
+625 DKLGFYYYLYRYYI
-639 TNIIM
+639 INILI
-644 FFIFSTISTMAL
+644 FFIFSTLSTIGL
-656 YMFVHGILNINYL
+656 YMFVQGILNISQL

>member
-1 MDIPEVKLNRLD
+1 MDISEIELNKLD

-18 SKLRLYKYIY
+18 SKLKLYKYFY
-28 FGNKLK
+28 FGNKIK
-34 YYEEIVKTFG
+34 YYEKIVKAFG
-44 NIIKIRVNENKR
+44 NIIKIKVNENKR
-56 RNFEKINEELLLD
+56 KNFEKINEELLLD
-69 VNIDQIESSAIFFL
+69 VNIDQIESSSIFFL

-103 LFVSLGVLFY
+103 LFISLGLLSY
-113 ILIDYYYIILY
+113 ILIDYYYVVLY
-124 NNLNIKKKS
+124 SNLNAKKKS
-133 QLISL
+133 QLINL

-155 ILFAAKN
+155 MLFAAKN
-162 INLPLKLDLL
+162 INLPLKIDLL
-172 RLLRDVYNRKYIS
+172 RLLRDIYNRKYVS

-196 WEKNAKFFYIG
+196 WEKRSKSFYIG
-207 VMLILSALYDPDKD
+207 VMLILSALYEPDKD
-221 RRNFQIDKSIEEALE
+221 RRNFQIDKAIEEALD

-272 LASIFLGNIFSPF
+272 LASIFLGSIFSPF

-292 ILIPFIAFFS
+292 ILVPFMAFYTV
-302 INYAISSRMISIF
+302 NYAISSKMIGVF
-315 SEDDIY
+315 SNDDIY

-327 RKDLTNKLISIA
+327 KKDLTNKLISII
-339 SGLSVGILL
+339 SGLSVSILL

-358 FLYKFDVLGILL
+358 YLYKFDVSGILL
-370 SEFFVLLIG
+370 SEFLVFLIG
-379 LSISLMAF
+379 LSVSLVSF
-387 TYYSHYKDLYKS
+387 VYYFNYRDLYKN
-399 LEKIENDLPPFLLS
+399 LERIETDLPSFLLS

-421 YPLEKAMIHVYS
+421 YPIEKALIHVYP

-441 DFISKIYQNLRMG
+441 DFISKIYQNLRAG

-463 IRYGALSKIPSSKL
+463 IRYGALSRIPSSQL
-477 RSTMELL
+477 RATMELL
-484 YEASSQSPTEASVI
+484 YEASSQSPTEASII
-498 TGIIAK
+498 TGMVAR

-535 PVILGIVSAVGVMI
+535 PIILGIISAVSVMI
-549 IEILHRLSFQFGQIS
+549 IEVLYELSFQFKQIS
-564 NLTASD
+564 NLEL
-570 SNVSQYISSL
+570 SNSGVSQYISTL
-580 PDIIFNI
+580 PGIIFNI
-587 FNLNSLISPSSMII
+587 FNLNSLVSPASMIL

-610 AFVIIY
+610 AFVIVY

-625 DKLGFYYYLYKYYI
+625 DKLSFYYYLYKYYI
-639 TNIIM
+639 VNILM
-644 FFIFSTISTMAL
+644 FFIFSTLSTIAL
-656 YMFVHGILNINYL
+656 YMFVQGILNINYFV
-669 I
+669 

>member
-1 MDIPEVKLNRLD
+1 MDISEIELNRLD

-18 SKLRLYKYIY
+18 SKLKLYKYFY

-34 YYEEIVKTFG
+34 YYEKIVKTFG
-44 NIIKIRVNENKR
+44 NIIKIKVNENKR
-56 RNFEKINEELLLD
+56 RNFEKINEELFLD
-69 VNIDQIESSAIFFL
+69 ININQIDSSSIFFL

-103 LFVSLGVLFY
+103 LFISLGLLSY

-124 NNLNIKKKS
+124 NNLNTKKKS

-155 ILFAAKN
+155 MLFAAKN
-162 INLPLKLDLL
+162 INLPLKIDLL
-172 RLLRDVYNRKYIS
+172 KLLRDIYNRKYVS

-196 WEKNAKFFYIG
+196 WEKNAKFFYTG

-221 RRNFQIDKSIEEALE
+221 RRNFQIDKSMEEALE

-249 RSTINLVSMLG
+249 RSAINLTSTLG

-272 LASIFLGNIFSPF
+272 LASIFLGNMFSPP

-292 ILIPFIAFFS
+292 ILIPLIAFYS
-302 INYAISSRMISIF
+302 TNYAISSKIINVF
-315 SEDDIY
+315 SNDDIY
-321 LFYYLK
+321 LFYYLRK
-327 RKDLTNKLISIA
+327 KDLTNKLISVA
-339 SGLSVGILL
+339 SGISVSILL

-358 FLYKFDVLGILL
+358 YLYKFDISGILL
-370 SEFFVLLIG
+370 SEFLVFIMG
-379 LSISLMAF
+379 LSISVIAF
-387 TYYSHYKDLYKS
+387 IYYSHYKDLYKN
-399 LEKIENDLPPFLLS
+399 LERIGTDSPSFLLS

-421 YPLEKAMIHVYS
+421 YPLEKAMIYIYS

-441 DFISKIYQNLRMG
+441 DFISKIYQNLRAG

-463 IRYGALSKIPSSKL
+463 IEYGALSKIPSSQL
-477 RSTMELL
+477 RAAMELL
-484 YEASSQSPTEASVI
+484 YEASSQSPTEASII

-523 LSQLKSLLRILA
+523 LSQLKSLLRILG
-535 PVILGIVSAVGVMI
+535 PVILGIISAVSVMV
-549 IEILHRLSFQFGQIS
+549 IEILYKLSFQFNQLS
-564 NLTASD
+564 NLTSSS
-570 SNVSQYISSL
+570 SNVSQYVNSL
-580 PDIIFNI
+580 PNIIFNI
-587 FNLNSLISPSSMII
+587 FNLNSLISPDSMII
-601 IIGIFNAAI
+601 IIGIFNLAI
-610 AFVIIY
+610 AFVITY

-625 DKLGFYYYLYKYYI
+625 DKLGFYYYLYRYYI
-639 TNIIM
+639 INILI
-644 FFIFSTISTMAL
+644 FFIFSTLSTIGL
-656 YMFVHGILNINYL
+656 YIFVQGILNISYL

>member
-1 MDIPEVKLNRLD
+1 MDISEIELNRLD

-18 SKLRLYKYIY
+18 SKLKLYKYFY

-34 YYEEIVKTFG
+34 YYEKIVKTFG
-44 NIIKIRVNENKR
+44 NIIKIKVNENKR
-56 RNFEKINEELLLD
+56 RNFEKINEELFLD
-69 VNIDQIESSAIFFL
+69 ININQIDSSSIFFL

-103 LFVSLGVLFY
+103 LFISLGLLSY

-124 NNLNIKKKS
+124 NNLNTKKKS

-155 ILFAAKN
+155 MLFAAKN
-162 INLPLKLDLL
+162 INLPLKIDLL
-172 RLLRDVYNRKYIS
+172 KLLRDIYNRKYVS

-196 WEKNAKFFYIG
+196 WEKNAKFFYTG

-221 RRNFQIDKSIEEALE
+221 RRNFQIDKSMEEALE

-249 RSTINLVSMLG
+249 RSAINLTSTLG

-272 LASIFLGNIFSPF
+272 LASIFLGNMFSPP

-292 ILIPFIAFFS
+292 ILIPLIAFYS
-302 INYAISSRMISIF
+302 INYAISSKIINVF
-315 SEDDIY
+315 SNDDIY
-321 LFYYLK
+321 LFYYLRK
-327 RKDLTNKLISIA
+327 KDLTNKLISVA
-339 SGLSVGILL
+339 SGISVSILL

-358 FLYKFDVLGILL
+358 YLYKFDISGILL
-370 SEFFVLLIG
+370 SEFLVFLMG
-379 LSISLMAF
+379 LSISVIAF
-387 TYYSHYKDLYKS
+387 IYYSHYKDLYKN
-399 LEKIENDLPPFLLS
+399 LERIGTDSPSFLLS

-421 YPLEKAMIHVYS
+421 YPLEKAMIYIYS

-441 DFISKIYQNLRMG
+441 DFISKIYQNLRAG

-463 IRYGALSKIPSSKL
+463 IEYGALSKIPSSQL
-477 RSTMELL
+477 RAAMELL
-484 YEASSQSPTEASVI
+484 YEASSQSPTEASII

-523 LSQLKSLLRILA
+523 LSQLKSLLRILG
-535 PVILGIVSAVGVMI
+535 PVILGIISAVSVMV
-549 IEILHRLSFQFGQIS
+549 IEILYKLSFQFNQLS
-564 NLTASD
+564 NLTSSS
-570 SNVSQYISSL
+570 SNVSQYVNSL
-580 PDIIFNI
+580 PNIIFNI
-587 FNLNSLISPSSMII
+587 FNLNSLISPDSMII
-601 IIGIFNAAI
+601 IIGIFNLAI
-610 AFVIIY
+610 AFVITY

-625 DKLGFYYYLYKYYI
+625 DKLGFYYYLYRYYI
-639 TNIIM
+639 INILI
-644 FFIFSTISTMAL
+644 FFIFSTLSTIGL
-656 YMFVHGILNINYL
+656 YIFVQGILNISYL

>member
-1 MDIPEVKLNRLD
+1 MDISEIELSGLD

-18 SKLRLYKYIY
+18 SKLKLYKYFY
-28 FGNKLK
+28 FGNKIK
-34 YYEEIVKTFG
+34 YYEKIVKAFG
-44 NIIKIRVNENKR
+44 NIIKIKVNENKR
-56 RNFEKINEELLLD
+56 KNFEKINEELLLD
-69 VNIDQIESSAIFFL
+69 VNIDQIESSSIFFL
-83 ILFIFIGIIPSIII
+83 LLFIFIGIIPSIII

-103 LFVSLGVLFY
+103 LFISLGLLSY
-113 ILIDYYYIILY
+113 ILIDYYYVVLY
-124 NNLNIKKKS
+124 SNLNAKKKS
-133 QLISL
+133 QLINL

-155 ILFAAKN
+155 MLFAAKN
-162 INLPLKLDLL
+162 INLPLKIDLL
-172 RLLRDVYNRKYIS
+172 RLLRDIYNRKYVS

-196 WEKNAKFFYIG
+196 WEKRSKSFYIG
-207 VMLILSALYDPDKD
+207 VMLILSALYEPDKD
-221 RRNFQIDKSIEEALE
+221 RRNFQIDKAIEEALD

-272 LASIFLGNIFSPF
+272 LASIFLGSIFSPF

-292 ILIPFIAFFS
+292 IVVPFMAFYTV
-302 INYAISSRMISIF
+302 NYAISSKMIGVF
-315 SEDDIY
+315 SNDDIY

-327 RKDLTNKLISIA
+327 KKDLTNKLISII
-339 SGLSVGILL
+339 SGLSVSILL

-358 FLYKFDVLGILL
+358 YLYKFDVSGILL
-370 SEFFVLLIG
+370 SEFLVFLIG
-379 LSISLMAF
+379 LSVSLVSF
-387 TYYSHYKDLYKS
+387 VYYFNYRDLYKN
-399 LEKIENDLPPFLLS
+399 LERIETDLPSFLLS

-421 YPLEKAMIHVYS
+421 YPIEKALIHVYP

-441 DFISKIYQNLRMG
+441 DFISKIYQNLRAG

-463 IRYGALSKIPSSKL
+463 IRYGALSRIPSSQL
-477 RSTMELL
+477 RATMELL
-484 YEASSQSPTEASVI
+484 YEASSQSPTEASII
-498 TGIIAK
+498 TGIVAR

-535 PVILGIVSAVGVMI
+535 PIILGIISAVSVMI
-549 IEILHRLSFQFGQIS
+549 IEILYELSFQFKQIS
-564 NLTASD
+564 NLEL
-570 SNVSQYISSL
+570 SNSGVSQYISTL
-580 PDIIFNI
+580 PGIIFNI
-587 FNLNSLISPSSMII
+587 FNLNSLVSPASMIL

-610 AFVIIY
+610 AFVIVY

-625 DKLGFYYYLYKYYI
+625 DKLSFYYYLYKYYI
-639 TNIIM
+639 VNILM
-644 FFIFSTISTMAL
+644 FFIFSTLSTIAL
-656 YMFVHGILNINYL
+656 YMFVHGILNINYFV
-669 I
+669 

>member
-1 MDIPEVKLNRLD
+1 MDISEVELGRLD
-13 IQNLE
+13 VQNLE
-18 SKLRLYKYIY
+18 SKIKLYKYIY

-34 YYEEIVKTFG
+34 YYEKIVKTFG
-44 NIIKIRVNENKR
+44 NIIKVKVNENKR

-69 VNIDQIESSAIFFL
+69 VNIDQIYSASIFFL
-83 ILFIFIGIIPSIII
+83 VLFIFIGIISSIII

-103 LFVSLGVLFY
+103 LFASLGILSY

-124 NNLNIKKKS
+124 NNLNTKKKS

-155 ILFAAKN
+155 MLFAAKN

-172 RLLRDVYNRKYIS
+172 RLLRDIYNRKYVS

-190 IEYSRS
+190 VEYSRS
-196 WEKNAKFFYIG
+196 WEKYSKFFYVGI
-207 VMLILSALYDPDKD
+207 MLILSALYDPDKD

-249 RSTINLVSMLG
+249 RSTINLISMLG

-285 VLFILFD
+285 VLFISFD
-292 ILIPFIAFFS
+292 ILIPFIAFYS
-302 INYAISSRMISIF
+302 INYTISSKIIGVF
-315 SEDDIY
+315 SNDDIY

-327 RKDLTNKLISIA
+327 RRDLKNKLISIA
-339 SGLSVGILL
+339 SGISVSILL
-348 FFIIFFVIYQ
+348 FFIIFFVVYKY
-358 FLYKFDVLGILL
+358 LYKFDVYGILL
-370 SEFFVLLIG
+370 SEFLVFLMGLFVSLI
-379 LSISLMAF
+379 AF
-387 TYYSHYKDLYKS
+387 IYYSHYKDLYKN
-399 LEKIENDLPPFLLS
+399 LERIRTDLPPFLLS

-421 YPLEKAMIHVYS
+421 YPLEKAMIYVYP

-441 DFISKIYQNLRMG
+441 DFISKIYQNLRAG
-454 LSFYDSIFD
+454 LSFYDSVFD
-463 IRYGALSKIPSSKL
+463 IRYGALSKIPSSQL
-477 RSTMELL
+477 RATMELL
-484 YEASSQSPTEASVI
+484 YEASGQSPTEASII
-498 TGIIAK
+498 TGIVAR

-535 PVILGIVSAVGVMI
+535 PVILGIISAVSVMI
-549 IEILHRLSFQFGQIS
+549 IEILYKLSFQFNQIS
-564 NLTASD
+564 NLTSSS
-570 SNVSQYISSL
+570 SNISQYISTL

-587 FNLNSLISPSSMII
+587 FNLNSLISPASMII
-601 IIGIFNAAI
+601 IIGIFNVAI
-610 AFVIIY
+610 AFVIVY
-616 AINSIENSG
+616 TINSIENSG
-625 DKLGFYYYLYKYYI
+625 DKLKFYYYLYKYYI
-639 TNIIM
+639 INILI
-644 FFIFSTISTMAL
+644 FFIFSTLSTIAL
-656 YMFVHGILNINYL
+656 YMFVQGILNINYF

>member
-44 NIIKIRVNENKR
+44 NIIKIKVNENKR

-69 VNIDQIESSAIFFL
+69 VNIDQIESSSIFLL

-103 LFVSLGVLFY
+103 LFASLGVLFY

-124 NNLNIKKKS
+124 NNLNTRKKS

-339 SGLSVGILL
+339 SGFSVGILL

-358 FLYKFDVLGILL
+358 YLYKFDVLGVLL
-370 SEFFVLLIG
+370 SEFFVLLMG

-399 LEKIENDLPPFLLS
+399 LEKIEMDLPPFLLS

-433 KYKGSPIG
+433 KYKGGPIG

-535 PVILGIVSAVGVMI
+535 PVILGIVSAVGVMV
-549 IEILHRLSFQFGQIS
+549 IEILHRLSFQFSQVS
-564 NLTASD
+564 NLTSPD
-570 SNVSQYISSL
+570 SNVYQYINSL
-580 PDIIFNI
+580 PNIIFNI

-639 TNIIM
+639 INILM
-644 FFIFSTISTMAL
+644 FFIFSTISTIAL
-656 YMFVHGILNINYL
+656 YMFVHGILNIDYL

>member
-44 NIIKIRVNENKR
+44 NIIKIKVNENKR

-69 VNIDQIESSAIFFL
+69 VNIDQIESSAIFLL

-103 LFVSLGVLFY
+103 LFASLGVLFY

-124 NNLNIKKKS
+124 NNLNTRKKS

-155 ILFAAKN
+155 MLFAAKN

-339 SGLSVGILL
+339 SGFSVGILL

-358 FLYKFDVLGILL
+358 YLYKFDVLGVLL
-370 SEFFVLLIG
+370 SEFFVLLMG

-399 LEKIENDLPPFLLS
+399 LEKIEMDLPPFLLS

-433 KYKGSPIG
+433 KYKGGPIG

-523 LSQLKSLLRILA
+523 LSQLRSLLRILA
-535 PVILGIVSAVGVMI
+535 PVILGIVSAVGVMV
-549 IEILHRLSFQFGQIS
+549 IEILHRLSFQFSQVS
-564 NLTASD
+564 NLTSPD
-570 SNVSQYISSL
+570 SNVYQYINSL
-580 PDIIFNI
+580 PNIIFNI

-639 TNIIM
+639 INILM

>member
-1 MDIPEVKLNRLD
+1 MDIPEIKLNRLD

-34 YYEEIVKTFG
+34 YYEEVVKTFG

-56 RNFEKINEELLLD
+56 RNFEKINEELFLD

-103 LFVSLGVLFY
+103 LFASLGVLFY

-124 NNLNIKKKS
+124 NDLNTKKRS
-133 QLISL
+133 QLINL

-196 WEKNAKFFYIG
+196 WEKNAKFFYVG

-285 VLFILFD
+285 VLFMLFD

-302 INYAISSRMISIF
+302 INYAISSRIISIF

-339 SGLSVGILL
+339 GGFSVGILL

-358 FLYKFDVLGILL
+358 YLYKFDVLGVLL
-370 SEFFVLLIG
+370 SEFFVLLMG

-387 TYYSHYKDLYKS
+387 TYYTHYKDLYKS
-399 LEKIENDLPPFLLS
+399 LEKIEMDLPPFLLS

-421 YPLEKAMIHVYS
+421 YPLEKAMINVYS
-433 KYKGSPIG
+433 KYKSGPIG
-441 DFISKIYQNLRMG
+441 YFISKIYQNLRMG

-477 RSTMELL
+477 RSIMELL
-484 YEASSQSPTEASVI
+484 YEAGSQSPTEASVI

-535 PVILGIVSAVGVMI
+535 PVILGIISAVSVMV
-549 IEILHRLSFQFGQIS
+549 IEILHRLSFQFNQIS
-564 NLTASD
+564 NLTLSD
-570 SNVSQYISSL
+570 SNVSQYINSL

-625 DKLGFYYYLYKYYI
+625 DKFGFYYYLYKYYI
-639 TNIIM
+639 INIIM
-644 FFIFSTISTMAL
+644 FFIFSTISTIAL
-656 YMFVHGILNINYL
+656 YMFVHGILNIDYL

>member
-1 MDIPEVKLNRLD
+1 MDISEIELNRLD

-18 SKLRLYKYIY
+18 SKLKLYKYFY

-34 YYEEIVKTFG
+34 YYEKIVKTFG
-44 NIIKIRVNENKR
+44 NIIKIKVNENKR
-56 RNFEKINEELLLD
+56 RNFEKINEELFLD
-69 VNIDQIESSAIFFL
+69 ININQIDSSSIFFL

-103 LFVSLGVLFY
+103 LFISLGLLSY

-124 NNLNIKKKS
+124 NNINTKKKS

-155 ILFAAKN
+155 MLFAAKN
-162 INLPLKLDLL
+162 INLPLKIDLL
-172 RLLRDVYNRKYIS
+172 KLLRDIYNRKYVS

-196 WEKNAKFFYIG
+196 WEKNAKFFYTG

-221 RRNFQIDKSIEEALE
+221 RRNFQIDKSMEEALE

-249 RSTINLVSMLG
+249 RSAINLTSTLG

-272 LASIFLGNIFSPF
+272 LASIFLGNMFSPP

-292 ILIPFIAFFS
+292 ILIPLIAFYS
-302 INYAISSRMISIF
+302 TNYAISSKIINVF
-315 SEDDIY
+315 SNDDIY
-321 LFYYLK
+321 LFYYLRK
-327 RKDLTNKLISIA
+327 KDLTNKLISVA
-339 SGLSVGILL
+339 SGISVSIIL

-358 FLYKFDVLGILL
+358 YLYKFDISGILL
-370 SEFFVLLIG
+370 SEFLVFLMG
-379 LSISLMAF
+379 LSISVIAF
-387 TYYSHYKDLYKS
+387 IYYSHYKDLYKN
-399 LEKIENDLPPFLLS
+399 LERIGTDSPSFLLS

-421 YPLEKAMIHVYS
+421 YPLEKAMIYIYS

-441 DFISKIYQNLRMG
+441 DFISKIYQNLRAG

-463 IRYGALSKIPSSKL
+463 IEYGALSKIPSSQL
-477 RSTMELL
+477 RAAMELL
-484 YEASSQSPTEASVI
+484 YEASSQSPTEASII

-523 LSQLKSLLRILA
+523 LSQLKSLLRILG
-535 PVILGIVSAVGVMI
+535 PVILGIISAVSVMV
-549 IEILHRLSFQFGQIS
+549 IEILYKLSFQFNQLS
-564 NLTASD
+564 NLTSSS
-570 SNVSQYISSL
+570 SNVSQYVNSL
-580 PDIIFNI
+580 PNIIFNI
-587 FNLNSLISPSSMII
+587 FNLNSLISPDSMII
-601 IIGIFNAAI
+601 IIGIFNLAI
-610 AFVIIY
+610 AFVITY

-639 TNIIM
+639 INILI
-644 FFIFSTISTMAL
+644 FFIFSTLSTIGL
-656 YMFVHGILNINYL
+656 YIFVQGILNISYL

>member
-1 MDIPEVKLNRLD
+1 MDISEIELNRLD

-18 SKLRLYKYIY
+18 SKLKLYKYFY

-34 YYEEIVKTFG
+34 YYEKIVKTFG
-44 NIIKIRVNENKR
+44 NIIKIKVNENKR
-56 RNFEKINEELLLD
+56 RNFEKINEELFLD
-69 VNIDQIESSAIFFL
+69 ININQIDSSSIFFL

-103 LFVSLGVLFY
+103 LFISLGLLSY

-124 NNLNIKKKS
+124 NNLNTKKKS

-155 ILFAAKN
+155 MLFAAKN
-162 INLPLKLDLL
+162 INLPLKIDLL
-172 RLLRDVYNRKYIS
+172 KLLRDIYNRKYVS

-196 WEKNAKFFYIG
+196 WEKNAKFFYTG

-221 RRNFQIDKSIEEALE
+221 RRNFQIDKSVEEALE

-249 RSTINLVSMLG
+249 RSAINLTSTLG

-272 LASIFLGNIFSPF
+272 LASIFLGNMFSPP

-292 ILIPFIAFFS
+292 ILIPLIAFYS
-302 INYAISSRMISIF
+302 TNYAISSKIINVF
-315 SEDDIY
+315 SNDDIY
-321 LFYYLK
+321 LFYYLRK
-327 RKDLTNKLISIA
+327 KDLTNKLISVA
-339 SGLSVGILL
+339 SGISVSILL

-358 FLYKFDVLGILL
+358 YLYKFDISGILL
-370 SEFFVLLIG
+370 SEFLVFLMG
-379 LSISLMAF
+379 LSISVISF
-387 TYYSHYKDLYKS
+387 IYYSQYKDLYKN
-399 LEKIENDLPPFLLS
+399 LERIGTDLPSFLLS

-421 YPLEKAMIHVYS
+421 YPIEKAMIYIYS

-441 DFISKIYQNLRMG
+441 DFISKIYQNLRAG

-463 IRYGALSKIPSSKL
+463 IEYGALSKIPSSQL
-477 RSTMELL
+477 RAAMELL
-484 YEASSQSPTEASVI
+484 YEASSQSPTEASII

-523 LSQLKSLLRILA
+523 LSQLKSLLRILG
-535 PVILGIVSAVGVMI
+535 PVILGIISAVSVMV
-549 IEILHRLSFQFGQIS
+549 IEILYKLSFQFNQLS
-564 NLTASD
+564 NLTSSS
-570 SNVSQYISSL
+570 SNVSQYINSL
-580 PDIIFNI
+580 PNIIFNI
-587 FNLNSLISPSSMII
+587 FNLNSLISPDSMII
-601 IIGIFNAAI
+601 IIGIFNLAI
-610 AFVIIY
+610 AFVITY

-625 DKLGFYYYLYKYYI
+625 DKLGFYYYLYRYYI
-639 TNIIM
+639 INILI
-644 FFIFSTISTMAL
+644 FFIFSTLSTIGL
-656 YMFVHGILNINYL
+656 YIFVQGILNISYL